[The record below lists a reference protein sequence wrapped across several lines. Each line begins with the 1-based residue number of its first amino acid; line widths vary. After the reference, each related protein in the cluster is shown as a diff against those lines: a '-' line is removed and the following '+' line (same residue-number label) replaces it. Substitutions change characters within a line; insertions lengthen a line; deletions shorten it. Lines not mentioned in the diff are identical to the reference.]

1 MAMLMHLVKPYSPA
15 LSRGAQDALNPEDEV
30 DEFLGRA
37 IDARSI
43 DQLRKDHVR
52 RFLLTFQREDLE
64 KKVWGMLKEEGW
76 GGARSRQGSLSTG
89 EGTGEGLGEREVTTG
104 HGGNSYQL
112 GQLLLPLGA
121 PGSMLLPRAEP
132 SASSA
137 SSPSVLA
144 ESGSPFRSLRGL
156 CPVGLLLHLLHPAPH
171 LPTVR
176 ALPLL
181 AQPLFPPAPPRTF
194 LNTHTNTHRS
204 PQSLEPEPCQSGERE
219 VGQGHPIFQGNI
231 FSGSL
236 LSQLNADAWALCRD
250 LPAAADHSAD
260 LRPVLLW
267 LCE

>member
-1 MAMLMHLVKPYSPA
+1 MGTAFAPGTGLWGAEVPLSWTLNVLCESRCHTLAHTPSGCCPCPSLCNGHAHAPGEAMSPA

-76 GGARSRQGSLSTG
+76 GGGRSRQGSLSTG
-89 EGTGEGLGEREVTTG
+89 EGTGEGLGEWEVTTG

-112 GQLLLPLGA
+112 GQLLLPLEA
-121 PGSMLLPRAEP
+121 PGSMLLPMAEP

-181 AQPLFPPAPPRTF
+181 AQPLFP
-194 LNTHTNTHRS
+194 S
-204 PQSLEPEPCQSGERE
+204 PKPS
-219 VGQGHPIFQGNI
+219 
-231 FSGSL
+231 
-236 LSQLNADAWALCRD
+236 
-250 LPAAADHSAD
+250 
-260 LRPVLLW
+260 
-267 LCE
+267 